1 MAHKSHKISA
11 QVVSMDEVIKA
22 LLDESKPFSPRY
34 LHSFS
39 DISPEDLEKLSEIW
53 LSITDT
59 RRLAI
64 LEDLEELYD
73 SDTVVSFDDVA
84 KMALLDPSGKVRVI
98 AIHLLPEYTKP
109 AFAEILMGMM
119 EEDSDE
125 SVRAAAASALG
136 KFVELFELEDIP
148 TEVGRGV
155 VAALL
160 DKVSSPDTP
169 NVRRYALEALG
180 WSSLPEVAPLIQTA
194 FESGEERWVSSAL
207 FAMGVSG
214 MERWEKPV
222 LKSLKSTTPQI
233 LHEAVV
239 ASGRLHLEEARKWL
253 FKLLDQAPEDS
264 EIRDDILWA
273 LAQIGGEGVREL
285 LETELESA
293 ENDESVEFLTELLD
307 DLDFNEGE
315 SLPELF
321 ALSGDEDED
330 FDEDEVDGSDDEF
343 DDDDDV
349 TRSME

>member
-11 QVVSMDEVIKA
+11 QVVSFDEIIKA
-22 LLDESKPFSPRY
+22 LLDETTPFSPRY

-39 DISPEDLEKLSEIW
+39 DISPEDLEKLSGIW
-53 LSITDT
+53 LSIKDT
-59 RRLAI
+59 RRLAV

-73 SDTVVSFDDVA
+73 SDNVVSFDDVA
-84 KMALLDPSGKVRVI
+84 RMALLDPSGKVRVV

-109 AFAEILMGMM
+109 AFAEILIGIMD
-119 EEDSDE
+119 EDSDE

-136 KFVELFELEDIP
+136 KFVELYELEEIP
-148 TEVGRGV
+148 VEVGRGA

-222 LKSLKSTTPQI
+222 LKSLKSTNPQI
-233 LHEAVV
+233 LHEAIV
-239 ASGRLHLEEARKWL
+239 ASGRLHLEDARKWL
-253 FKLLDQAPEDS
+253 FKLLDQTTEDS

-293 ENDESVEFLTELLD
+293 EADEAVEFLTDLLD
-307 DLDFNEGE
+307 DLDFTEGE
-315 SLPELF
+315 SLPEIF
-321 ALSGDEDED
+321 SVNGDEDED
-330 FDEDEVDGSDDEF
+330 GDDDEGESSDDES
-343 DDDDDV
+343 DDEDDV